1 MGDANQG
8 IKRRSSTL
16 PPRQELREITAA
28 ADLPTMLDLVHVTAV
43 GRGTDIVRAR
53 QIETKRCPVF
63 NRDLVYT
70 FVGRPAYRLRNGEIK
85 SDQISRFPFV
95 FVISPEKLGAPYH
108 LYPFDTG
115 AGVEGRYGDAADPY
129 VPLED
134 YELAPELTAAQRHI
148 SWQFGNNAGYF
159 DGDAKP
165 GLIDKVPHF
174 KMVVRACLKIAA
186 LAATATN
193 RPDKRA
199 SAIEVAYDTH
209 IPLKDH
215 VRLVILPKQYVE
227 DLGHR
232 NTAFIA
238 ELNAL
243 GLMWEPYDWRPNETP
258 EAYMDE
264 ITRIVRRYLQN
275 VGQL

>member
-8 IKRRSSTL
+8 IRRRSSTL

-43 GRGTDIVRAR
+43 GRGIDIVRAR

-70 FVGRPAYRLRNGEIK
+70 FVGRPAYRLRNGQIK

-95 FVISPEKLGAPYH
+95 FVISPQKLGAPYH

-115 AGVEGRYGDAADPY
+115 AGTEGRYGDAADPY

-134 YELAPELTAAQRHI
+134 YELAPELSAAQRYI
-148 SWQFGNNAGYF
+148 SWQFGNNAAYY
-159 DGDAKP
+159 DGDPKP
-165 GLIDKVPHF
+165 GLIEGVPHF
-174 KMVVRACLKIAA
+174 KMVVRACLKIAN
-186 LAATATN
+186 LAATGSN

-199 SAIEVAYDTH
+199 SAIEVAYDSH
-209 IPLKDH
+209 IPLKKH
-215 VRLVILPKQYVE
+215 VRLVILPQQYVE
-227 DLGHR
+227 DLGDR
-232 NTAFIA
+232 NTTFIA

-243 GLMWEPYDWRPNETP
+243 GLTWETYDWRPNETP
-258 EAYMDE
+258 EAYMDD